1 MGFSCWKIHDLSLNS
16 FFANSRSSSNI
27 NFANPLKSVSAVH
40 PSARFG
46 ELHLDG
52 ERVVTFQEKPQ
63 LQTGWINGGF
73 FVLEPDFIKYIP
85 TDDVMLERQPLEKAT
100 HEQELYAYKHEG
112 FWQCMD
118 TRRDHHLL
126 ETLWN
131 EGNAPWKK

>member
-1 MGFSCWKIHDLSLNS
+1 M
-16 FFANSRSSSNI
+16 
-27 NFANPLKSVSAVH
+27 
-40 PSARFG
+40 
-46 ELHLDG
+46 
-52 ERVVTFQEKPQ
+52 TFQEKPQ

-100 HEQELYAYKHEG
+100 HEQELYVYKHEG